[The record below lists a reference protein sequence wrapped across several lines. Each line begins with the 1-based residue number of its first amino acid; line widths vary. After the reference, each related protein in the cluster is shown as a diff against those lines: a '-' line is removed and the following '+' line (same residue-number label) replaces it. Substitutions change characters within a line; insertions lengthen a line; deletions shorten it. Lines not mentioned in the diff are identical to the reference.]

1 MNDTLSTQDLN
12 YQDAVTAVE
21 KTLADLRGCPP
32 KEREQ
37 LQADIAQLN
46 EMHDKLTSG
55 RIEIVIFGEIS
66 TGKSALVNALIGRQ
80 VAEVDVQGGWTQQVW
95 GTVWNGAGYRLPSL
109 EKSEIVI
116 IDTPGINEVGGADRA
131 QLAEVTARQ
140 ADLILFVTDSDLN
153 DTEYAALVELAAIQK
168 PIICVFN
175 KTDLYLPNVKA
186 SLIETL
192 KHL

>member
-1 MNDTLSTQDLN
+1 MNDNPSTQDLN

-46 EMHDKLTSG
+46 EMHDKLISG

-95 GTVWNGAGYRLPSL
+95 GTVWNGAGYRLPQ
-109 EKSEIVI
+109 
-116 IDTPGINEVGGADRA
+116 P
-131 QLAEVTARQ
+131 
-140 ADLILFVTDSDLN
+140 
-153 DTEYAALVELAAIQK
+153 
-168 PIICVFN
+168 
-175 KTDLYLPNVKA
+175 
-186 SLIETL
+186 
-192 KHL
+192 

>member
-1 MNDTLSTQDLN
+1 MNDTPSTQDLN

-95 GTVWNGAGYRLPSL
+95 GTAWNGAGYRLPSL

-116 IDTPGINEVGGADRA
+116 IDTPGINEVGG
-131 QLAEVTARQ
+131 Q
-140 ADLILFVTDSDLN
+140 
-153 DTEYAALVELAAIQK
+153 TE
-168 PIICVFN
+168 
-175 KTDLYLPNVKA
+175 PNWPK
-186 SLIETL
+186 
-192 KHL
+192 